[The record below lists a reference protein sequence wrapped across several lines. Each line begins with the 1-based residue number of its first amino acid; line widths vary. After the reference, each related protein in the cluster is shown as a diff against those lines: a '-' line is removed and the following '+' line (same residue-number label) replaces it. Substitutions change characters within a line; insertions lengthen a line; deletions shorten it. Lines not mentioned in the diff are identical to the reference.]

1 MKLDFEKDLRKKM
14 NLYTIQK
21 VEATTSKQH
30 QILLAL
36 QMNTWLLIWHD
47 NYPNILKKYLHLIG
61 VQLWNSC
68 WKKKVAVKFC

>member
-36 QMNTWLLIWHD
+36 QMNNWLLIWHG

-61 VQLWNSC
+61 V
-68 WKKKVAVKFC
+68 